1 MQTSY
6 FQMSRLIAL
15 IFLLPLFAAAQQ
27 KFDVTKL
34 KSPKKHGVAIANQLQ
49 EKRVYEYR
57 VSKGKHAV
65 FLPNGLR
72 SSTFLDPNV
81 YLSKKDSIFP
91 YRVDIV
97 YSRYPVIDSIYKEFY
112 GLLCNR
118 LIHLFELDPALNSEE
133 ITFNKVLQTHC
144 ETDEQVNTL
153 FHGIVIWYRTTAEEL
168 SFQKSNEDSLNSA
181 GIKTEKN
188 FSTQG
193 SYKEY
198 ISAVETAKESLELN
212 DSLRITLQGKP
223 IDVQQMI
230 IKNHLENEIGRQ
242 NSVSLLQRTPA
253 EIQMYKRQINEFL
266 KFNPFSDSIVWKV
279 MNRHPT
285 WQNAIVVNDWT
296 GSMYGYGAQIVHWH
310 LNNFRQSGVKR
321 ITLFNDGDKK
331 SQFEKVIGETGGIYS
346 SDASDLPKIMN
357 LFNLVRLNGHGG
369 DRPENDI
376 EALVQAIKEYPDA
389 AEVILIADNYA
400 CIRDIELVAKIG
412 KPVKILVC
420 GYIKELGI
428 NPHLV
433 YLAKATGGS
442 LHTLEN
448 DFENIKTEIDEKGE
462 IKVFS
467 DKRFLLNAMD
477 CSPYQPNEIKFGKE
491 AFKTFT
497 NLDSAILEYKLV
509 RKIELKQQNLKSF
522 PKPIFKLE
530 NVYELNLSGNEI
542 TAIPNKIKQLKRLKS
557 IDFSSNQLV
566 TLPKSILTIKGLE
579 AINLNENKIKD
590 LSQFFPSMFYVKTL
604 FASENELTNIN
615 GINQLKNAKTL
626 SFSNNNIIEIPIE
639 INQLKSLQILD
650 LSNNKMV
657 SLPKS
662 IIGLSKLEE
671 LNLENNQL
679 GSLPPY
685 LYRLRKL
692 KVLKLTGNPL
702 SEREKERIRKELPMV
717 MVSF

>member
-6 FQMSRLIAL
+6 FQMKLLVAL
-15 IFLLPLFAAAQQ
+15 FLLFPILSFAQQ
-27 KFDVTKL
+27 KFDIEKL
-34 KSPKKHGVAIANQLQ
+34 KSPKKHGVAIANLLS

-57 VSKGKHAV
+57 VSKGKHAI

-81 YLSKKDSIFP
+81 YLRKKDSIFP
-91 YRVDIV
+91 YRVDVV
-97 YSRYPVIDSIYKEFY
+97 YSRYPVIDSVYKEFY

-118 LIHLFELDPALNSEE
+118 LIHLFELDPELNTEE
-133 ITFNKVLQTHC
+133 IAFNKVLQTHC
-144 ETDEQVNTL
+144 ESDEQVNTL
-153 FHGIVIWYRTTAEEL
+153 FHGIVIWYRTTAEEIL
-168 SFQKSNEDSLNSA
+168 FQKSNEDSLNVTDA
-181 GIKTEKN
+181 KTEKN
-188 FSTQG
+188 STSQG
-193 SYKEY
+193 SFKEY
-198 ISAVETAKESLELN
+198 VAAIETAKESVQLN
-212 DSLRITLQGKP
+212 DSLRNALTGKP
-223 IDVQQMI
+223 IDMQQQI
-230 IKNHLENEIGRQ
+230 IKNYLEHEVNKQ
-242 NSVSLLQRTPA
+242 NSISLLQRSPA

-266 KFNPFSDSIVWKV
+266 KFNPFSDSVVWKV
-279 MNRHPT
+279 MNRHPN
-285 WQNAIVVNDWT
+285 WQNAIVINDWT

-346 SDASDLPKIMN
+346 SDASDLPKIMS

-369 DRPENDI
+369 DRPENDV
-376 EALVQAIKEYPDA
+376 EALVQAIKEYPEAND
-389 AEVILIADNYA
+389 VILIADNYA

-420 GYIKELGI
+420 GYIKELGV

-462 IKVFS
+462 IKVFN
-467 DKRFLLNAMD
+467 DKRFLLSLMD

-497 NLDSAILEYKLV
+497 DLDSALLEPKVV
-509 RKIELKQQNLKSF
+509 RKLELKQQNLESI
-522 PKPIFKLE
+522 PKAIFKLE
-530 NVYELNLSGNEI
+530 NVYDLNLSGNEI
-542 TAIPNKIKQLKRLKS
+542 LVIPNKIKLLKHLKS
-557 IDFSSNQLV
+557 IDFSSNHLT
-566 TLPKSILTIKGLE
+566 TLPKSILSIKGLE

-590 LSQFFPSMFYVKTL
+590 LSQFFPSMYYVKTL
-604 FASENELTNIN
+604 FVSGNQLANIN

-626 SFSNNNIIEIPIE
+626 NFSNNKISEIPIE

-650 LSNNKMV
+650 LSNNQLLA
-657 SLPKS
+657 LPKS
-662 IIGLSKLEE
+662 IIGLSRLEE

-692 KVLKLTGNPL
+692 KVLKLSGNPL
-702 SEREKERIRKELPMV
+702 TEREKERIRKELPFV

>member
-1 MQTSY
+1 VLFRS
-6 FQMSRLIAL
+6 FDIAGDKL
-15 IFLLPLFAAAQQ
+15 GAYKAVWAPLAFLC
-27 KFDVTKL
+27 
-34 KSPKKHGVAIANQLQ
+34 AIAAW
-49 EKRVYEYR
+49 
-57 VSKGKHAV
+57 GA
-65 FLPNGLR
+65 
-72 SSTFLDPNV
+72 
-81 YLSKKDSIFP
+81 
-91 YRVDIV
+91 
-97 YSRYPVIDSIYKEFY
+97 
-112 GLLCNR
+112 
-118 LIHLFELDPALNSEE
+118 
-133 ITFNKVLQTHC
+133 FNKVLQTHC

-168 SFQKSNEDSLNSA
+168 SFQQSNEDSLISA
-181 GIKTEKN
+181 AIKTETN

-412 KPVKILVC
+412 K
-420 GYIKELGI
+420 
-428 NPHLV
+428 
-433 YLAKATGGS
+433 A
-442 LHTLEN
+442 
-448 DFENIKTEIDEKGE
+448 
-462 IKVFS
+462 
-467 DKRFLLNAMD
+467 
-477 CSPYQPNEIKFGKE
+477 
-491 AFKTFT
+491 AFFC
-497 NLDSAILEYKLV
+497 Y
-509 RKIELKQQNLKSF
+509 
-522 PKPIFKLE
+522 
-530 NVYELNLSGNEI
+530 Y
-542 TAIPNKIKQLKRLKS
+542 
-557 IDFSSNQLV
+557 
-566 TLPKSILTIKGLE
+566 
-579 AINLNENKIKD
+579 
-590 LSQFFPSMFYVKTL
+590 FYTC
-604 FASENELTNIN
+604 
-615 GINQLKNAKTL
+615 
-626 SFSNNNIIEIPIE
+626 
-639 INQLKSLQILD
+639 
-650 LSNNKMV
+650 
-657 SLPKS
+657 
-662 IIGLSKLEE
+662 
-671 LNLENNQL
+671 
-679 GSLPPY
+679 
-685 LYRLRKL
+685 
-692 KVLKLTGNPL
+692 
-702 SEREKERIRKELPMV
+702 
-717 MVSF
+717 